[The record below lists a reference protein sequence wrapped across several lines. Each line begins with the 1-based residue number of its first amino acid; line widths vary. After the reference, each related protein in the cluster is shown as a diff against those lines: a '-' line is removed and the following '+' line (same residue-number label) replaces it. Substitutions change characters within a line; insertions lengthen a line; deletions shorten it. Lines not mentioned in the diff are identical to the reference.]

1 MAGRPVVVVVGSVNV
16 DLVVRAPR
24 LPRPGETVLGSDLER
39 HGGGKGANAAVAAA
53 RLGAEVRL
61 VAAVGRDDLGAA
73 ALAELDAEG
82 VDTREVAHDDG
93 APTGA
98 ALIVVD
104 AGGENQITV
113 APGANRAVGARM
125 VGQHAAR
132 ALTGADLALLG
143 CEIPLDGV
151 LRAAELCSAAG
162 VPVVLNPAP
171 VLDGLLDGVAALKPL
186 LTPNAGEAA
195 ALAGTDDPVRAAETL
210 SGATGAPV
218 ALTLGGDGVV
228 VAAPGAQTVRLPAV
242 AAPAVVDTTGAG
254 DAFNG
259 ALAVA
264 LARGEATLDAVGYAM
279 TAAGHAVGARGART
293 GMPRAAQLEWPAA
306 GSNGGR

>member
-1 MAGRPVVVVVGSVNV
+1 VGSRRPVVVVVGSVNA
-16 DLVVRAPR
+16 DLVVRAAR
-24 LPRPGETVLGSDLER
+24 LPRAGETVLGSDLER

-53 RLGAEVRL
+53 RLGVEVRL

-73 ALAELDAEG
+73 ALAELAAEG
-82 VDTREVAHDDG
+82 VDTREVARVDG

-125 VGQHAAR
+125 AGEHAER
-132 ALTGADLALLG
+132 ALAGADLMLVS

-151 LRAAELCSAAG
+151 LRAAEVGRASG

-171 VLDGLLDGVAALKPL
+171 VLDGVLDAVAPFAPL
-186 LTPNAGEAA
+186 LTPNATE
-195 ALAGTDDPVRAAETL
+195 ALALTGARDPGLAADTL
-210 SGATGAPV
+210 AGRTGAPV

-228 VAAPGAQTVRLPAV
+228 VAQPGARAVRLPAIAV
-242 AAPAVVDTTGAG
+242 REVVDTTGAG
-254 DAFNG
+254 DTFNG

-264 LARGEATLDAVGYAM
+264 LARGATTLDAVGYAM
-279 TAAGHAVGARGART
+279 TAAAHAVGAPGART
-293 GMPRAAQLEWPAA
+293 GMPRAWQLA
-306 GSNGGR
+306 

>member
-1 MAGRPVVVVVGSVNV
+1 M
-16 DLVVRAPR
+16 
-24 LPRPGETVLGSDLER
+24 
-39 HGGGKGANAAVAAA
+39 
-53 RLGAEVRL
+53 
-61 VAAVGRDDLGAA
+61 
-73 ALAELDAEG
+73 
-82 VDTREVAHDDG
+82 
-93 APTGA
+93 
-98 ALIVVD
+98 
-104 AGGENQITV
+104 
-113 APGANRAVGARM
+113 
-125 VGQHAAR
+125 
-132 ALTGADLALLG
+132 G

-195 ALAGTDDPVRAAETL
+195 DLTGTEDPVRAAEALT
-210 SGATGAPV
+210 GATGAPV

-228 VAAPGAQTVRLPAV
+228 VAAPGARTVRLPAV
-242 AAPAVVDTTGAG
+242 AAREVVDTTGAG

-279 TAAGHAVGARGART
+279 TVAAHAVGARGART
-293 GMPRAAQLEWPAA
+293 GMPRAEQLEWPAA

>member
-1 MAGRPVVVVVGSVNV
+1 VGSRRPVVVVVGSVNV
-16 DLVVRAPR
+16 DLVVRAER
-24 LPRPGETVLGSDLER
+24 LPRAGETVLGSDLER

-73 ALAELDAEG
+73 ARAELDAEG
-82 VDTREVAHDDG
+82 VDTRGVARVDG

-113 APGANRAVGARM
+113 APGANRAVGAPM
-125 VGQHAAR
+125 VGEHAAR
-132 ALTGADLALLG
+132 ALAGADVALLG

-151 LRAAELCSAAG
+151 LRAAELSSAAG
-162 VPVVLNPAP
+162 VPIVLNPAP
-171 VLDGLLDGVAALKPL
+171 VLDGLLEAVAAFAPL
-186 LTPNAGEAA
+186 LTPNAGEAVA
-195 ALAGTDDPVRAAETL
+195 LTAVEDPLLGAEALAGRTR
-210 SGATGAPV
+210 APV
-218 ALTLGGDGVV
+218 ALTLGADGAVL
-228 VAAPGAQTVRLPAV
+228 AEPGAAAIRLPA
-242 AAPAVVDTTGAG
+242 AAAGEVVDTTGAG

-264 LARGEATLDAVGYAM
+264 LARGEATHGAVGYAM
-279 TAAGHAVGARGART
+279 RAAAHAVGARGART
-293 GMPRAAQLEWPAA
+293 GMPRTEELV
-306 GSNGGR
+306 